1 MSTQKRIIEVTPPL
15 YQKVWEKM
23 VLNGF
28 SCPVCHGHGGS
39 SEQVGFSEHKETECD
54 YCQGAGK
61 VKAEIQIN
69 WKPDYKVECEY
80 DKR

>member
-1 MSTQKRIIEVTPPL
+1 MSTQKRIIEVIPPP
-15 YQKVWEKM
+15 YQKVWEEM

-28 SCPVCHGHGGS
+28 SCPVCHGQRGRQ
-39 SEQVGFSEHKETECD
+39 EQVGFNEYKETECD

-61 VKAEIQIN
+61 VKAEIRIN